1 MKSSDI
7 DTRMS
12 FSIRQLFFALSSVLG
27 IIVLLH
33 LGRTALVPL
42 AFALLISFILYPVC
56 SYLERLGAGRMWAI
70 IWTIMGVVL
79 LILGITFLFSTQI
92 INIVREFD
100 HFKEKLNDVVAGVTN
115 FLNNK
120 TSLIPNLDEDGLKE
134 ISRKWFSN
142 KSGGLVTDTLNS
154 TALFLTGVTLTIIY
168 TFLLLLYRRGL
179 KNAFVNFAAKDK
191 RDEYGRMID
200 SMQRVGQKYLT
211 GMFILIMVL
220 GVLNSCG
227 LLLIGIDYA
236 FFFGFLAA
244 FLAIVPYVGTT
255 LGGAIPAVY
264 AFMNYE
270 SYWYP
275 LGVILMFWFIQI
287 LEGNFLNPKI
297 VGGNLNLNALVAILA
312 LISGGLVWGIPGM
325 ILFLPYAAIFKVAC
339 EHYKELSPL
348 SYVLKDDLYKKHEQE
363 TAVERKIKKIFK
375 K

>member
-1 MKSSDI
+1 MKTYDV

-33 LGRTALVPL
+33 LGQTVFVPL

-56 SYLERLGAGRMWAI
+56 SYLERLGVGRMWAI
-70 IWTIMGVVL
+70 LWTILGVVL
-79 LILGITFLFSTQI
+79 LIFGITYLFSTQI

-100 HFKEKLNDVVAGVTN
+100 HFREKLNGVLAGVTN

-120 TSLIPNLDEDGLKE
+120 ISLMPDLNEDNLKE
-134 ISRKWFSN
+134 LSKQWFSD
-142 KSGGLVTDTLNS
+142 KSGGFVTDTLNS

-168 TFLLLLYRRGL
+168 TFLLLLYRKGL
-179 KNAFVNFAAKDK
+179 KNAFVNFAAEDK
-191 RDEYGRMID
+191 RDQYASMINN
-200 SMQRVGQKYLT
+200 MQRVGQKYLT
-211 GMFILIMVL
+211 GMFILIMIL

-244 FLAIVPYVGTT
+244 FLAIIPYVGTT
-255 LGGAIPAVY
+255 LGGAIPALY

-275 LGVILMFWFIQI
+275 LGVVLMFWIIQI
-287 LEGNFLNPKI
+287 VEGNFLNPKI

-325 ILFLPYAAIFKVAC
+325 ILFLPYTAILKVAC

-348 SYVLKDDLYKKHEQE
+348 SYVLKDDLYKKHEPE
-363 TAVERKIKKIFK
+363 TAVEKKIKKMFK

>member
-1 MKSSDI
+1 MKTSDV
-7 DTRMS
+7 DSRMS

-27 IIVLLH
+27 IIALLH
-33 LGRTALVPL
+33 LGRTAIVPL
-42 AFALLISFILYPVC
+42 AFALLISFILYPIC
-56 SYLERLGAGRMWAI
+56 SYLEKLGTGRMWAI
-70 IWTIMGVVL
+70 VWTILGVVL
-79 LILGITFLFSTQI
+79 LIFGIAFLFSTQI

-100 HFKEKLNDVVAGVTN
+100 DFKEKLNDVVAGVTN

-120 TSLIPNLDEDGLKE
+120 ISLIPELNEESLREM
-134 ISRKWFSN
+134 SQRWFSD
-142 KSGGLVTDTLNS
+142 KSGGLVTNTLNN
-154 TALFLTGVTLTIIY
+154 TALFLTGITLTIIY

-179 KNAFVNFAAKDK
+179 KKAFVNFAAEDK
-191 RDEYGRMID
+191 REQYASMID
-200 SMQRVGQKYLT
+200 NMQRVGQKYLT

-255 LGGAIPAVY
+255 LGGAIPALY

-275 LGVILMFWFIQI
+275 AGVILMFWFIQV

-297 VGGNLNLNALVAILA
+297 VGGNLNLNALVAIMA

-325 ILFLPYAAIFKVAC
+325 ILFLPYMAIFKVAC
-339 EHYKELSPL
+339 EHYKELSPI
-348 SYVLKDDLYKKHEQE
+348 SYVLKDDLYKKHDKE

>member
-1 MKSSDI
+1 MKTYDV

-33 LGRTALVPL
+33 LGQTVFVPL

-56 SYLERLGAGRMWAI
+56 SYLERLGVGRMWAI
-70 IWTIMGVVL
+70 LWTILGVVL
-79 LILGITFLFSTQI
+79 LIFGITYLFSTQI

-100 HFKEKLNDVVAGVTN
+100 HFREKLNGVLAGVTN

-120 TSLIPNLDEDGLKE
+120 ISLMPDLNEDNLKE
-134 ISRKWFSN
+134 LSKQWFSD
-142 KSGGLVTDTLNS
+142 KSGGFVTNTLNS
-154 TALFLTGVTLTIIY
+154 TALFFTGVTLTIIY
-168 TFLLLLYRRGL
+168 TFLLLLYRKGL
-179 KNAFVNFAAKDK
+179 KNAFVNFAAEDK
-191 RDEYGRMID
+191 RDQYASMINN
-200 SMQRVGQKYLT
+200 MQRVGQKYLT
-211 GMFILIMVL
+211 GMFILIMIL

-244 FLAIVPYVGTT
+244 FLAIIPYVGTT
-255 LGGAIPAVY
+255 LGGAIPALY

-275 LGVILMFWFIQI
+275 LGVVLMFWIIQI
-287 LEGNFLNPKI
+287 VEGNFLNPKI

-325 ILFLPYAAIFKVAC
+325 ILFLPYTAILKVAC

-348 SYVLKDDLYKKHEQE
+348 SYVLKDDLYKKHEPE
-363 TAVERKIKKIFK
+363 TAVEKKIKKMFK